1 MVMFA
6 ETILIPAIPDL
17 NADFMC
23 LIACPLGFLL
33 LIWFPTQ

>member
-17 NADFMC
+17 IADFMC